1 MRRNFHIVAIAAFA
15 VLGGLATLTVQPG
28 RTPASGPTQPRIA
41 MHLAS
46 APVVP
51 RGLHAAGTFV
61 PRQFTVLGA
70 GDILL
75 HPGLWKQGREDAA
88 AAGRKGFYFDPIFAS
103 AVPDISGADLAIC
116 HMETPYGPADGPFKG
131 YPVFAVPPQ
140 IAQTIHDIG
149 YDSCST
155 ASNHSLDDGQA
166 GIDRELDALDA
177 AGVKHTGSARSAA
190 DAARPDLL
198 QANGV
203 TVAQLSYAYGFN
215 GIPLPADKP
224 WMANLINV
232 PAILA
237 AAHTAKADGAQ
248 VVIVSLHFGTEYQQ
262 APNAQQLSLARTL
275 LASPDIDLIL
285 GAHVHVPQ
293 PFQEIDGKWI
303 AYGMGNQIAT
313 QPFSKPT
320 QDGVMPRFTFTE
332 TSPGHF
338 QVTKAE
344 AIPTFDYMG
353 EDGGPYRLIDLPRA
367 LATPGLDPRR
377 KALYAAS
384 WHRTA
389 TEVDKMGA
397 AKDGLVVVAP
407 GQDGS

>member
-1 MRRNFHIVAIAAFA
+1 MHRN
-15 VLGGLATLTVQPG
+15 LAKLG
-28 RTPASGPTQPRIA
+28 RTAVAAAVACVAMTVGRPAVAADPHTRRTDAISRTVAPLDPSAMPVPSEPAGPRE
-41 MHLAS
+41 
-46 APVVP
+46 
-51 RGLHAAGTFV
+51 
-61 PRQFTVLGA
+61 FTVLGA

-88 AAGRKGFYFDPIFAS
+88 AAGRFGFYFDPIFAS

-116 HMETPYGPADGPFKG
+116 HMETPYAASNGPFKG

-155 ASNHSLDDGQA
+155 GSNHSLDDGLT
-166 GIDRELDALDA
+166 GIDRELGALDA

-190 DAARPDLL
+190 EAATPDLL
-198 QANGV
+198 DANGV
-203 TVAQLSYAYGFN
+203 TVAQLSYAFGFN
-215 GIPLPADKP
+215 GIPRPLDKP

-232 PAILA
+232 PNILA
-237 AAHTAKADGAQ
+237 AAHAAKQAGAD
-248 VVIVSLHFGTEYQQ
+248 VVIVSLHWGTEYNQM
-262 APNAQQLSLARTL
+262 PNDQQLSVSKAL
-275 LASPDIDLIL
+275 LASPDVDLIL
-285 GAHVHVPQ
+285 GCHAHVPQ
-293 PFQEIDGKWI
+293 PFQEIDGKWV
-303 AYGMGNQIAT
+303 AYGMGNQVAT

-332 TSPGHF
+332 TTPGHF

-353 EDGGPYRLIDLPRA
+353 QDGGPYRLIDLPRA
-367 LATPGLDPRR
+367 LAAPGLDPRR
-377 KALYAAS
+377 KALYEAS

-389 TEVDKMGA
+389 SIVDKLGA
-397 AKDGLVVVAP
+397 GGDGLVVVAP
-407 GQDGS
+407 GQD